1 LSVKLLGALIQK
13 VGNKVMM
20 LSENTLTT
28 LMRALSAMVD
38 GKRQTLCNSSLDI
51 CMFICESIGGE
62 NYMSLMNFCLSPQS
76 VETMKNGM

>member
-1 LSVKLLGALIQK
+1 MK
-13 VGNKVMM
+13 
-20 LSENTLTT
+20 
-28 LMRALSAMVD
+28 ALSAMVD
-38 GKRQTLCNSSLDI
+38 GKRQTLCNSGLDI